1 MTRRVEVL
9 VETCE
14 RLELL
19 VADIALE
26 AGTIP
31 GSARGFV
38 GCISMPLKQLVG
50 YNAAGVTATKLRV
63 YRVAI

>member
-38 GCISMPLKQLVG
+38 GCISMPLK
-50 YNAAGVTATKLRV
+50 
-63 YRVAI
+63 